1 MPDRPAGEPARLPGA
16 PEGGWNRRVL
26 KLAGPI
32 ILSNLSVPLLS
43 AVDTAVMG
51 HLPDA
56 AYLGAVAI
64 GALIFNFFYWGFGFL
79 RMGTTGFA
87 AQAYGAGHAEELSA
101 TLLRPL
107 LLGAGLGLAIVAL
120 QTPLA
125 TLALHLLD
133 PGAQVAELAR
143 LYIDIR
149 IWGAPATL
157 MTYALLGWLLG
168 IQRAGA
174 VLLLQLVLN
183 GGNIALTLF
192 LVLGLG
198 WRIEGAAVGTLVAE
212 YAALAVG
219 LWMARNAFRRLSA
232 QVDWGRIRD
241 RARLAALFRVNADIF
256 VRTACLQIAFGLF
269 ARTGAQ
275 FGETT
280 LAANAIL
287 LQFQAFLAYG
297 LDGFAHAVEVL
308 AGGAVGARSRRAF
321 RSAVLASTFWAAA
334 CAGAATLV
342 FLLAGPQLVA
352 LFTDLPEVR
361 AAALAVLPWV
371 VASPLVSIWSYQL
384 DGIFIGATRTGA
396 MRNAMILSLIGFVI
410 AERLLVPLYGNDG
423 LWAAFL
429 VFMAM
434 RALTLGAFYPALE
447 RSVARQARRPSGQ
460 AA

>member
-1 MPDRPAGEPARLPGA
+1 MPARPEAGPEGDPAPLPGA
-16 PEGGWNRRVL
+16 PLGGWNRRVL

-56 AYLGAVAI
+56 AYLGGVAI
-64 GALIFNFFYWGFGFL
+64 GALIFNFLYWGFGFL

-87 AQAYGAGHAEELSA
+87 AQAYGAGQAEDLSA
-101 TLLRPL
+101 ALLRPL
-107 LLGAGLGLAIVAL
+107 FLGAGLGVLIVVL
-120 QTPLA
+120 QTPLTA
-125 TLALHLLD
+125 LGLHLLD
-133 PGAQVAELAR
+133 PGTQVAEFAH

-168 IQRAGA
+168 IQRAVA
-174 VLLLQLVLN
+174 VLALQLVLN
-183 GGNIALTLF
+183 IGNIALTLF

-198 WRIEGAAVGTLVAE
+198 WGIEGAATGTLVAE
-212 YAALAVG
+212 YTALAVG
-219 LWMARNAFRRLSA
+219 LWMARRAFRQLAAR
-232 QVDWGRIRD
+232 VDWAHVRD
-241 RARLAALFRVNADIF
+241 RTALVALFRVNADIY
-256 VRTACLQIAFGLF
+256 VRTLCLQLVFGLF
-269 ARTGAQ
+269 ARSGAQ

-280 LAANAIL
+280 LAANAVL
-287 LQFQAFLAYG
+287 LQFQSFLAHG

-321 RSAVLASTFWAAA
+321 RSAVAISSLWALG
-334 CAGAATLV
+334 CAGAVTLV
-342 FLLAGPQLVA
+342 FLLAGPTLIA

-361 AAALAVLPWV
+361 SAAEAVLPWM

-384 DGIFIGATRTGA
+384 DGVFIGATRTA
-396 MRNAMILSLIGFVI
+396 QMRNAMVLSLLSYLL
-410 AERLLVPLYGNDG
+410 ARHLLVPAYGNDG

-429 VFMAM
+429 VFMGM
-434 RALTLGAFYPALE
+434 RAVTLGAFYPALE
-447 RSVARQARRPSGQ
+447 RSLERPR
-460 AA
+460 